1 MLIVVM
7 GALLSSVWFWYSCN
21 VELWFASVFVTIL
34 AATVADM
41 QQCFKDVFLSQAL
54 QSMKPTQCCTMV
66 EHLQH
71 PQYVLRTTVALR
83 VLTGLMAGAAV
94 IISCYFKQDFSSGHY
109 FVVSGSWVAVCTVWF
124 LSCVPLLVSLMQ
136 CAAATTTETVVR
148 YRKVV
153 TVWVV
158 HDLFLGMFWLYLAIM
173 LYDLADDSD
182 DSEWRTIFLSMISW
196 HLIILVLHFFYMKKP
211 NARLRLTTGQT
222 CCGPNSAHSWLRFFL
237 LLSFVGMY
245 TVIIS
250 RMQHNDLSKMG
261 LSNGQL
267 VLFVLATLMA
277 YFCKTQVGKLE
288 RVTIRPVPSVTNRLN
303 QHNLMF

>member
-1 MLIVVM
+1 MLLVVT

-21 VELWFASVFVTIL
+21 LELWFASVFVTIL
-34 AATVADM
+34 AATVCDM
-41 QQCFKDVFLSQAL
+41 QQCFQDVFLSHAL

-66 EHLQH
+66 GRFDD
-71 PQYVLRTTVALR
+71 PRYVLRTTMALR
-83 VLTGLMAGAAV
+83 VLAGLMAGSAV
-94 IISCYFKQDFSSGHY
+94 IISCYFKKDFSTGHY
-109 FVVSGSWVAVCTVWF
+109 LVVSGCWVAVCTVWF
-124 LSCVPLLVSLMQ
+124 VSCVPLVVSLLQ
-136 CAAATTTETVVR
+136 CAAATTTDTVVR

-153 TVWVV
+153 TIWVV

-196 HLIILVLHFFYMKKP
+196 HLIILVLHFFYMKKTDT
-211 NARLRLTTGQT
+211 RMQLGQT
-222 CCGPNSAHSWLRFFL
+222 CCGPNSAQAWLRFFL

-245 TVIIS
+245 IVIIS

-261 LSNGQL
+261 LSDGQMG
-267 VLFVLATLMA
+267 LFVLATLMA
-277 YFCKTQVGKLE
+277 GFCKTQVRKLE
-288 RVTIRPVPSVTNRLN
+288 RIPVHPVPSVTSRLN